1 MSKTIGQL
9 TAATTLDNTTSFEA
23 EITSEP
29 DSVKV
34 TVIQLRDFIIKAS
47 ATAPSSP
54 STGDLWLD
62 IS

>member
-9 TAATTLDNTTSFEA
+9 SAAVTVDNTATFEA

-29 DSVKV
+29 DSVKITIV
-34 TVIQLRDFIIKAS
+34 QLRDHILKAS

-54 STGDLWLD
+54 QTGDLWLD

>member
-9 TAATTLDNTTSFEA
+9 TAATTLDNTVTFEA

-34 TVIQLRDFIIKAS
+34 TIIQLRDHIIKAS

-54 STGDLWLD
+54 QTGDLWLD

>member
-9 TAATTLDNTTSFEA
+9 TPAATLDNTTTFEA
-23 EITSEP
+23 EITSEA

-34 TVIQLRDFIIKAS
+34 TIIQLRDHIIKAS
-47 ATAPSSP
+47 VTEPSSP
-54 STGDLWLD
+54 QTGDLWLD